1 MVSVLPDDQPVP
13 YPQVLKF
20 LQGITDHLLGMQQT
34 AALKAGLLMA
44 YLGRGI
50 MLVLATWVTSHP
62 SLKILGAL
70 YLLKLALDHLGQAD
84 EAPSETAL
92 IGNSVKVASAMAVFW
107 LVVLNVEVADL
118 VFSLD
123 NVVVAVALSSHLWV
137 VLLGVAI
144 GIVMMRFA
152 AGIFTWLIKREPIL
166 VTGAYLVVFNI
177 GLELLL
183 NKFFGIEVPSWL
195 KFVISVGTL
204 LLCILYARWVPLR
217 RLDPLFQRIGK
228 QIGHLNG
235 YLNRILQLALVPFK
249 LILNPLLGRKKSSF
263 EEMEV

>member
-13 YPQVLKF
+13 YPQALKF
-20 LQGITDHLLGMQQT
+20 LQGLTDQFLGMQQA

-50 MLVLATWVTSHP
+50 MLVLATWVSSHP

-70 YLLKLALDHLGQAD
+70 YLLKLALDHLSYHD
-84 EAPSETAL
+84 ESSSETAL
-92 IGNSVKVASAMAVFW
+92 VKNSVQASSSMAIFW
-107 LVVLNVEVADL
+107 LVVFNVELADL

-123 NVVVAVALSSHLWV
+123 NVIVAVALSQQLWV

-166 VTGAYLVVFNI
+166 VTGAYLIVFNI
-177 GLELLL
+177 GIELLL
-183 NKFFGIEVPSWL
+183 NEFFDLEVASWL

-204 LLCILYARWVPLR
+204 LLCLIYTRWNTLR
-217 RLDPLFQRIGK
+217 SLDPLFQSMGK
-228 QIGHLNG
+228 QIGYLNG
-235 YLNRILQLALVPFK
+235 YLNQTLQLVLLPFK
-249 LILNPLLGRKKSSF
+249 LILSYLF
-263 EEMEV
+263 

>member
-13 YPQVLKF
+13 YPQALKF
-20 LQGITDHLLGMQQT
+20 LQGITDHLLGMQQA

-50 MLVLATWVTSHP
+50 MLVLAAWISSHP

-70 YLLKLALDHLGQAD
+70 YLLKLGLDHLAHTD
-84 EAPSETAL
+84 EDLSETTPT
-92 IGNSVKVASAMAVFW
+92 GNSVQASSNMAVFW
-107 LVVLNVEVADL
+107 LVVLNVELADL

-123 NVVVAVALSSHLWV
+123 NVVVAVALSRQLWV

-152 AGIFTWLIKREPIL
+152 AGIFTWLIKREPVL

-183 NKFFGIEVPSWL
+183 NELFGIEVASWL

-204 LLCILYARWVPLR
+204 LLCIVYARWNSLR
-217 RLDPLFQRIGK
+217 RLDPLFQWIGR
-228 QIGHLNG
+228 QIAYLNG
-235 YLNRILQLALVPFK
+235 YLNQILQLALIPFK
-249 LILNPLLGRKKSSF
+249 LILNPLLGRKKSSL